1 MFKYTSIFKV
11 IYSPKDLA
19 IDGSLSIGIICCKSH
34 IPSEWFLTD
43 LKDFR
48 SFYGKNGQYK
58 YLISS
63 ISVGTEELEEK
74 DQAIKKYFIKYFAGT
89 L

>member
-1 MFKYTSIFKV
+1 MGS
-11 IYSPKDLA
+11 
-19 IDGSLSIGIICCKSH
+19 DGF
-34 IPSEWFLTD
+34 ERF
-43 LKDFR
+43 
-48 SFYGKNGQYK
+48 SFILWKNGQYK

-74 DQAIKKYFIKYFAGT
+74 DQVIKKFLENILLA